1 MPHMAQ
7 LTKKGEIAM
16 FWIFILIAGGAAT
29 FAALGMYAVWFK
41 VLSIA
46 LLAAGIIILGLTGVL
61 LWRRVFHK

>member
-1 MPHMAQ
+1 
-7 LTKKGEIAM
+7 M

-61 LWRRVFHK
+61 LWRRVFHKQ